1 MKKYDALLVD
11 ADGTI
16 LDFAAAEDKALIQ
29 ACRAMALEIDET
41 QAAEYK
47 RINEDLWRAFERRE
61 VTQDALRTLRF
72 TRFFEWLGVE
82 RDAAEIAEHYVE
94 GLSQQTDE
102 IEGADAFLR
111 DVAQRMPIV
120 VVTNGI
126 ASVQRSRFA
135 KSPLG
140 AYLKGHVISGEMGFA
155 KPDPRMIQ
163 AALDIAGVPAGQ
175 ALMLGDEPRSDIAAA
190 NAAGVDSCWYNPE
203 GRDNATGHVPT
214 YEVRTLHEVLQWL

>member
-1 MKKYDALLVD
+1 MRKYDALLVD

-16 LDFAAAEDKALIQ
+16 LDFAAAEDKALMQ
-29 ACRAMALEIDET
+29 ACRAVALDIDDA

-72 TRFFEWLGVE
+72 TRFFDWLGVE
-82 RDAAEIAEHYVE
+82 RDAAEMAECYLE
-94 GLSQQTDE
+94 GLSQQADE

-111 DVAQRMPIV
+111 EVAQRMPIV

-126 ASVQRSRFA
+126 TSVQRSRFSR
-135 KSPLG
+135 SPLA
-140 AYLKGHVISGEMGFA
+140 AYLKGYVISGEMGYA
-155 KPDPRMIQ
+155 KPDPRMIH
-163 AALDIAGVPAGQ
+163 AALDIAGVSADR

-190 NAAGVDSCWYNPE
+190 NAAGADSCWYNPE
-203 GRDNATGHVPT
+203 GRENTTGHVPT
-214 YEVRTLHEVLQWL
+214 YEARTLAEVLQWL

>member
-1 MKKYDALLVD
+1 MRKYDALLVD

-29 ACRAMALEIDET
+29 ACRAMELEIDDA

-47 RINEDLWRAFERRE
+47 RINEDLWRAFERQE

-72 TRFFEWLGVE
+72 TRFFDWLGVQ
-82 RDAAEIAEHYVE
+82 RDAAEMAEHYVE

-111 DVAQRMPIV
+111 EVARRMPIV

-140 AYLKGHVISGEMGFA
+140 AYLNGHVISGEMGFA
-155 KPDPRMIQ
+155 KPDPRMIG
-163 AALDIAGVPAGQ
+163 AALDIAAVPAGR

-203 GRDNATGHVPT
+203 GRENTTAHEPT
-214 YEVRTLHEVLQWL
+214 YEVRTLAEVLQWL